1 MRDLGSGPPIM
12 SLLLLCRWTVDS
24 IITAAPAGDRCK
36 LCVDEGLPGETAVV
50 TFGFVVGS
58 ERGRGKV
65 GMLDGCD
72 FVGGDGRSL
81 G

>member
-1 MRDLGSGPPIM
+1 M
-12 SLLLLCRWTVDS
+12 SFLLFCRCSVGGM
-24 IITAAPAGDRCK
+24 ITAAPVGHWCK
-36 LCVDEGLPGETAVV
+36 LCVDERLPGETAVV

-72 FVGGDGRSL
+72 LDGGDGRSL

>member
-1 MRDLGSGPPIM
+1 M
-12 SLLLLCRWTVDS
+12 SLLLRWSVGI
-24 IITAAPAGDRCK
+24 IITAAPVGDRCK

-72 FVGGDGRSL
+72 LGGGDCRSL